1 MSQRKLYICLTSVLI
16 LAMVLLMN
24 GCGGKKKADVE
35 LPKPSIIGG
44 EEKAEID
51 LTDKEFTS
59 IPEVVT
65 VYFQFNKFALSDE
78 ARDKLGENADFLLD
92 NPQYEVLVE
101 GHCCECGTNEYN
113 LALGQKRASVV
124 RDYYV
129 SLGLPYSNMG
139 TISYGEEAPINVN
152 AGPPDSMLCVTNRRV
167 ETKVKRKAE

>member
-1 MSQRKLYICLTSVLI
+1 MLSLVLF
-16 LAMVLLMN
+16 LN
-24 GCGGKKKADVE
+24 GCGG
-35 LPKPSIIGG
+35 PKQPVTVDMPEPEI
-44 EEKAEID
+44 EEKVEKREVIIA
-51 LTDKEFTS
+51 DKEFKS

-65 VYFQFNKFALSDE
+65 VYFKFNEFEMLDE
-78 ARDKLGENADFLLD
+78 TRDKLQYNADFLND

-129 SLGLPYSNMG
+129 QLGLAYSNMG
-139 TISYGEEAPINVN
+139 TISYGEEDPINVN
-152 AGPPDSMLCVTNRRV
+152 AGPPDSLLCVTNRRV